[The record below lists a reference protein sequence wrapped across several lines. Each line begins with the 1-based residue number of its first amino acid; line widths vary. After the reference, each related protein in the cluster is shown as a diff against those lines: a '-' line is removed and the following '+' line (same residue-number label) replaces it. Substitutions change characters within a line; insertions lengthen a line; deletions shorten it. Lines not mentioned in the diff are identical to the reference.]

1 MQEGFDIHTVMSGI
15 TFWYWWILA
24 VVLVIL
30 ELLAPGVIFLWLGA
44 AAVVSGF
51 ILFAVPDI
59 PWQQQFLIFAVLSVV
74 SVIAGRIWWAKRA
87 PTESDHPTLNRRG
100 QQYIGRSFK
109 LNTAIEDGVGRI
121 TVDDT
126 TWRVNGD
133 DMPAGTHV
141 TVTGVD
147 GATFKVERVT
157 PSEE

>member
-30 ELLAPGVIFLWLGA
+30 ELMAPGVIFLWLGA

-59 PWQQQFLIFAVLSVV
+59 AWQQQFLIFAVLSVV
-74 SVIAGRIWWAKRA
+74 SVVAGRLWWAKRS

-100 QQYIGRSFK
+100 QQYIGRTFK

-147 GATFKVERVT
+147 GATFKVERVAL
-157 PSEE
+157 SEE